1 LGLHEVL
8 CAAQHRNSAA
18 AAARTPTRDWN
29 RRWACC
35 RSRSWSIERIEC
47 VLVQAIEQALGTL
60 ALELN
65 QKGLKANAQHW
76 PYMLAAAP

>member
-1 LGLHEVL
+1 M
-8 CAAQHRNSAA
+8 
-18 AAARTPTRDWN
+18 
-29 RRWACC
+29 
-35 RSRSWSIERIEC
+35 
-47 VLVQAIEQALGTL
+47 LVQAIEQALGAR